1 MRRNDLNGH
10 RLAFRFAG
18 WTALGEADRTRG
30 TGYGI
35 GDRFPEGNLGFGCR
49 MEERSTRRAK
59 REHDIAK
66 PYYSPKVAAMKI
78 TIPKKS
84 K

>member
-1 MRRNDLNGH
+1 MV
-10 RLAFRFAG
+10 AS
-18 WTALGEADRTRG
+18 ALIDRKPDYEKQKAKTRG